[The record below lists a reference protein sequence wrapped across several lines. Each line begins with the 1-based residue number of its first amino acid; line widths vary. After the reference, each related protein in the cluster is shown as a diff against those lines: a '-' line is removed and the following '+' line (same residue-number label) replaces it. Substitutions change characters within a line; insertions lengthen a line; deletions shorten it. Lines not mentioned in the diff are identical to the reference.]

1 MPGST
6 TENMTHAVPRAYARG
21 TVRHRP
27 DVFRTNMNK
36 IIIDQPGVFTSE
48 KCQKPS
54 VQNTEV
60 LIKVSRISLCGSD
73 IHLYN
78 GTYSGPINYPI
89 MFGHEW
95 SGVVEAT
102 GEKVTQFKKG
112 DNVTGDC
119 SRYCSNCEYCE
130 VDKNLCVDIEKYGI
144 TIDGASAGYIARNEK
159 YLYKLTQNVSL
170 KAGALVEP
178 IAVGA
183 NLIEKVLKQ
192 NGDIS
197 NKRILI
203 LGAGGIGM
211 GLLFLLTKKYKCRN
225 IYASDLSE
233 LKMEIAR
240 EFGAL
245 EFDNTQ
251 GSDTQNDYKSLY
263 TNAEYDIVFE
273 TTGNADVFASA
284 LNLLKPMG
292 VLACLG
298 MIPSVEINQKLIV
311 IKSLFVIGSIGG
323 TGYFDD
329 VIAVIR
335 KYGRSVEKL
344 ISAEYKADID
354 GVKKAFKAAQNSS
367 KTLKVQ
373 LVFS

>member
-1 MPGST
+1 M
-6 TENMTHAVPRAYARG
+6 H
-21 TVRHRP
+21 
-27 DVFRTNMNK
+27 K
-36 IIIDQPGVFTSE
+36 IIIDKPKVFTTE
-48 KCQKPS
+48 ICQKPL
-54 VQNTEV
+54 VQDNEV

-95 SGVVEAT
+95 SGVVAET
-102 GEKVTQFKKG
+102 GENVTKFKKG
-112 DNVTGDC
+112 DKVTGDC
-119 SRYCSNCEYCE
+119 SRYCSDCEYCE
-130 VDKNLCVDIEKYGI
+130 VDKNLCVNIEKYGI
-144 TIDGASAGYIARNEK
+144 TIDGASAGYIVRNEK

-183 NLIEKVLKQ
+183 NLIEKVVKQ
-192 NGDIS
+192 KGDIS
-197 NKRILI
+197 NKKILI

-211 GLLFLLTKKYKCRN
+211 GLLFLLINKYNCLD
-225 IYASDLSE
+225 IYVRDLSE
-233 LKMEIAR
+233 LKMKMAK
-240 EFGAL
+240 EFGAI

-251 GSDTQNDYKSLY
+251 VNDTGNDYKSLY
-263 TNAEYDIVFE
+263 TNAKFEIVFE
-273 TTGNADVFASA
+273 TTGNADVFANA

-311 IKSLFVIGSIGG
+311 IKSLSVIGSIGG

-329 VIAVIR
+329 VIAVLS
-335 KYGRSVEKL
+335 KYGKSAEKL
-344 ISAEYKADID
+344 ISGEYKADID

-367 KTLKVQ
+367 KTLKAQ

>member
-1 MPGST
+1 
-6 TENMTHAVPRAYARG
+6 
-21 TVRHRP
+21 
-27 DVFRTNMNK
+27 MNK
-36 IIIDQPGVFTSE
+36 IIIDKPNVFTTE
-48 KCQKPS
+48 ICQKPS
-54 VQNTEV
+54 LQNEDV
-60 LIKVSRISLCGSD
+60 LIKVARISLCGSD
-73 IHLYN
+73 IHLYK
-78 GTYSGPINYPI
+78 GTYSGPINYPV

-95 SGVVEAT
+95 SGVVEETGAT
-102 GEKVTQFKKG
+102 VTKFKKG

-119 SRYCSNCEYCE
+119 SRYCSACEYCQ
-130 VDKNLCVDIEKYGI
+130 VDKNLCVNIEKYGI
-144 TIDGASAGYIARNEK
+144 TIDGASAGYIVRNEK

-183 NLIEKVLKQ
+183 NLIEKVVKLKG
-192 NGDIS
+192 NIS
-197 NKRILI
+197 NKKILI

-211 GLLFLLTKKYKCRN
+211 GLLFLLTRKYKCGN

-233 LKMEIAR
+233 LKMEIAKELGAI
-240 EFGAL
+240 EFNRT
-245 EFDNTQ
+245 ESN
-251 GSDTQNDYKSLY
+251 DTQNDYKSLY
-263 TNAEYDIVFE
+263 TSAEYDIVFE

-329 VIAVIR
+329 VIGVLS
-335 KYGRSVEKL
+335 KYGSSVEKL
-344 ISAEYKADID
+344 VSGEYNADMD

-367 KTLKVQ
+367 KTLKAQ

>member
-1 MPGST
+1 
-6 TENMTHAVPRAYARG
+6 
-21 TVRHRP
+21 
-27 DVFRTNMNK
+27 
-36 IIIDQPGVFTSE
+36 
-48 KCQKPS
+48 
-54 VQNTEV
+54 
-60 LIKVSRISLCGSD
+60 
-73 IHLYN
+73 
-78 GTYSGPINYPI
+78 

-102 GEKVTQFKKG
+102 GINVTKFKKG
-112 DNVTGDC
+112 DKVTGDC
-119 SRYCSNCEYCE
+119 SRYCSDCEYCE
-130 VDKNLCVDIEKYGI
+130 VDKNLCVNIEKYGI
-144 TIDGASAGYIARNEK
+144 TIDGASAGYIVRNEK

-183 NLIEKVLKQ
+183 NLIEKVVKQ

-197 NKRILI
+197 NKKILI

-273 TTGNADVFASA
+273 TTGNAEVFASV

>member
-1 MPGST
+1 M
-6 TENMTHAVPRAYARG
+6 PRAYARG
-21 TVRHRP
+21 TVLHRSD
-27 DVFRTNMNK
+27 DVRANKFLKMDK
-36 IIIDQPGVFTSE
+36 IIIEKPKVFSTGI
-48 KCQKPS
+48 CQKPLA
-54 VQNTEV
+54 QNNEV

-95 SGVVEAT
+95 SGVVEET
-102 GEKVTQFKKG
+102 GAKVTKFKKG
-112 DNVTGDC
+112 DKVTGDC
-119 SRYCSNCEYCE
+119 SRYCSDCEYCE
-130 VDKNLCVDIEKYGI
+130 VDKNLCVNIEKYGI
-144 TIDGASAGYIARNEK
+144 TIDGASAGYIVRNEK
-159 YLYKLTQNVSL
+159 YLYKLPQNVTL

-183 NLIEKVLKQ
+183 NLIEKVVKQ
-192 NGDIS
+192 KGDIS
-197 NKRILI
+197 HKKILI

-211 GLLFLLTKKYKCRN
+211 GLLFLLVRKYKCRN

-233 LKMEIAR
+233 LKMEIAK
-240 EFGAL
+240 EFGAI
-245 EFDNTQ
+245 EFDNAQ
-251 GSDTQNDYKSLY
+251 GNDTENDYKSLY
-263 TNAEYDIVFE
+263 TDTGYDIVFE

-311 IKSLFVIGSIGG
+311 IKSLSVIGSIGG

-329 VIAVIR
+329 VIAVIN
-335 KYGRSVEKL
+335 KYGRFVEKL
-344 ISAEYKADID
+344 ISVEYKADID
-354 GVKKAFKAAQNSS
+354 GVKKAFKAAQNPS
-367 KTLKVQ
+367 KTLKAQ

>member
-1 MPGST
+1 M
-6 TENMTHAVPRAYARG
+6 H
-21 TVRHRP
+21 
-27 DVFRTNMNK
+27 K
-36 IIIDQPGVFTSE
+36 IIIDKPKVFTTQI
-48 KCQKPS
+48 CQNPL
-54 VQNTEV
+54 VQNNEV

-95 SGVVEAT
+95 SGVVAET
-102 GEKVTQFKKG
+102 GAKVTKFKKG
-112 DNVTGDC
+112 DKVTGDC
-119 SRYCSNCEYCE
+119 SRYCSDCEYCK
-130 VDKNLCVDIEKYGI
+130 VDKNLCVNIEKYGI
-144 TIDGASAGYIARNEK
+144 TIDGASAGYIVRNEK

-183 NLIEKVLKQ
+183 NLIEKVVKHK
-192 NGDIS
+192 GEIS
-197 NKRILI
+197 NKKILM

-211 GLLFLLTKKYKCRN
+211 GLLFLLIRKYKCCN
-225 IYASDLSE
+225 IFVSDLSE
-233 LKMEIAR
+233 LKIKMAQEL
-240 EFGAL
+240 GAI

-251 GSDTQNDYKSLY
+251 GNDTQNDYKSLY

-298 MIPSVEINQKLIV
+298 MIPAVEINQKLIV
-311 IKSLFVIGSIGG
+311 IKSLSVIGSIGG

-329 VIAVIR
+329 VIAVLD
-335 KYGRSVEKL
+335 KHGRSVEKL
-344 ISAEYKADID
+344 VSGEYKADIA
-354 GVKKAFKAAQNSS
+354 GVKNAFKAAQNPS
-367 KTLKVQ
+367 KTLKAQ